1 MNFFV
6 KRRTNL
12 FSFRYLSSLSWESQI
27 SRNKDRIRS
36 KTNFIN
42 HARFRLVCT
51 CQLHAGVVTHVYVY
65 LPAYMPL
72 SRSRIHASLLSVFR
86 LARVLTWACGT
97 GFLRKSRMDEKVKC
111 TRCSPSRLAPFS
123 DLMRFVVRTLL
134 RRCCCCERGFCA
146 LIIAKS
152 KKKDRT
158 SQCFRTSSHI
168 NWLKN
173 FSENYLIKIC

>member
-1 MNFFV
+1 MNWIFLV
-6 KRRTNL
+6 KKKTNL

-36 KTNFIN
+36 RSNFTN

-72 SRSRIHASLLSVFR
+72 SRPRIHASLLSVFR
-86 LARVLTWACGT
+86 LAGALTWACGT

-111 TRCSPSRLAPFS
+111 TSLFALEACPIFRPYALR
-123 DLMRFVVRTLL
+123 RTLL
-134 RRCCCCERGFCA
+134 RSCCCRERGFCA
-146 LIIAKS
+146 LIIAKK
-152 KKKDRT
+152 KKKDGT
-158 SQCFRTSSHI
+158 SRRFCPVPVHI
-168 NWLKN
+168 
-173 FSENYLIKIC
+173 